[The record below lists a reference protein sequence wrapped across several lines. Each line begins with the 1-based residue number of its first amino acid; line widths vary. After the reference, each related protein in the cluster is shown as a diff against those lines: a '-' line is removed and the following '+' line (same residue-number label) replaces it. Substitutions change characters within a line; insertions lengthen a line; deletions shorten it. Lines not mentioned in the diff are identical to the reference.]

1 MMRCMRLFVIGL
13 LAAMITTLSSVAQA
27 DRIKDIAALAGV
39 RSNQLVGYG
48 LVVGLSGTG
57 DGGLGI
63 TLQSLQ
69 SMVSRFGMVTE
80 LEGLDGSNAAAVMV
94 TADLPAFIKPGQTL
108 DVTVSTLGPAG
119 SLRGGTLLL
128 TPLLGVDGE
137 TYALA
142 QGNLVV
148 GGLGVTG
155 EDGSSL
161 TVNVP
166 TVGRVPQGA
175 TVERLVENEFIT
187 NEYMVLN
194 LHRPD
199 FSTASNVA
207 EAINVVFGGGT
218 AVPIDASS
226 IRVQAPSD
234 PEQKVSFASLIEQV
248 EVQPG
253 APPAQ
258 VIVNSRTGTVVI
270 GGNVNVTP
278 AVITHGSLTV
288 RIREDPQ
295 AVPQSET
302 IIVDG
307 VVINTPADPVET
319 PDSEITVD
327 EQEARAFLFDP
338 GVSLSD
344 VVDSINAIGA
354 TPSDLV
360 AILEALRVSGALR
373 AQLIII

>member
-1 MMRCMRLFVIGL
+1 MSRRFHTILAIFMLFTFWGANGVY
-13 LAAMITTLSSVAQA
+13 A
-27 DRIKDIAALAGV
+27 DRIKDLASIAGV
-39 RSNQLVGYG
+39 RTNQLVGYG

-57 DGGLGI
+57 DGDLGI

-80 LEGLDGSNAAAVMV
+80 ADGLDGSNAAAVIV
-94 TADLPAFIKPGQTL
+94 TADLPAFVKPGQTL
-108 DVTVSTLGPAG
+108 DVTVSALGSSE
-119 SLRGGTLLL
+119 SLRGGTLLM

-137 TYALA
+137 TYAIA
-142 QGNLVV
+142 QGNLLV
-148 GGLGVTG
+148 GGMGVSG
-155 EDGSSL
+155 ADGSSL

-175 TVERLVENEFIT
+175 NVEKMDENPFIT
-187 NEYMVLN
+187 NDYLILN
-194 LHRPD
+194 LHLAD
-199 FSTASNVA
+199 FSTATNVA
-207 EAINVVFGGGT
+207 DAINVVFGGDT

-226 IRVQAPSD
+226 IRVLAPSD
-234 PEQKVSFASLIEQV
+234 MSQKVSFASLIEQV
-248 EVQPG
+248 EVQP
-253 APPAQ
+253 AEPPAQ
-258 VIVNSRTGTVVI
+258 IIVNSRTGTVVI

-288 RIREDPQ
+288 RIREDVEVTPTN
-295 AVPQSET
+295 ET
-302 IIVDG
+302 IILDG
-307 VVINTPADPVET
+307 AIVNAPGDPIETADT
-319 PDSEITVD
+319 EIAID
-327 EQEARAFLFDP
+327 EPIARAFLFDP

-360 AILEALRVSGALR
+360 AILEALKVAGALR

>member
-1 MMRCMRLFVIGL
+1 MRALPFLRLCLVLI
-13 LAAMITTLSSVAQA
+13 AALWASVASA
-27 DRIKDIAALAGV
+27 DRIKDLASVAGV

-57 DGGLGI
+57 DWDLGI

-69 SMVSRFGMVTE
+69 SMVSRFGMVAE
-80 LEGLDGSNAAAVMV
+80 QDALDGVNAAAVIV
-94 TADLPAFIKPGQTL
+94 TADLPAFVKPGQEL
-108 DVTVSTLGPAG
+108 DVTVSTLGSAE
-119 SLRGGTLLL
+119 SLRGGTLLM

-137 TYALA
+137 TYAIA

-148 GGLGVTG
+148 GGLGVSG

-175 TVERLVENEFIT
+175 TVERMVENPFIT
-187 NEYMVLN
+187 GEYLVLN
-194 LHRPD
+194 LHRAD
-199 FSTASNVA
+199 FSTAANVA
-207 EAINVVFGGGT
+207 EAINVVFGGET

-226 IRVQAPSD
+226 IRVLAPTD
-234 PEQKVSFASLIEQV
+234 PSQKVSFASLIEQV
-248 EVQPG
+248 EVQPA

-270 GGNVNVTP
+270 GGNVSVTP

-288 RIREDPQ
+288 RIREDAQVTPT
-295 AVPQSET
+295 SET
-302 IIVDG
+302 IINDNTI
-307 VVINTPADPVET
+307 INTPAAPIIT
-319 PDSEITVD
+319 PDTGLIVD
-327 EQEARAFLFDP
+327 EPEARAFLFDP
-338 GVSLSD
+338 GVNLSD
-344 VVDSINAIGA
+344 VVDAINAIGA

-360 AILEALRVSGALR
+360 AILEALKVAGALR

>member
-1 MMRCMRLFVIGL
+1 MSRRFHTILATFMLFTFWGANGVY
-13 LAAMITTLSSVAQA
+13 A
-27 DRIKDIAALAGV
+27 DRIKDLASIAGV
-39 RSNQLVGYG
+39 RTNQLVGYG

-57 DGGLGI
+57 DGDLGI

-80 LEGLDGSNAAAVMV
+80 ADGLDGSNAAAVIV
-94 TADLPAFIKPGQTL
+94 TADLPAFVKPGQTL
-108 DVTVSTLGPAG
+108 DVTVSALGSSE
-119 SLRGGTLLL
+119 SLRGGTLLM

-137 TYALA
+137 TYAIA
-142 QGNLVV
+142 QGNLLV
-148 GGLGVTG
+148 GGMGVSG
-155 EDGSSL
+155 ADGSSL

-175 TVERLVENEFIT
+175 NVEKMVENPFIT
-187 NEYMVLN
+187 NDYLILN
-194 LHRPD
+194 LHLAD
-199 FSTASNVA
+199 FSTATNVA
-207 EAINVVFGGGT
+207 DAINVVFGGDT

-226 IRVQAPSD
+226 IRVLAPSD
-234 PEQKVSFASLIEQV
+234 MSQKVSFASLIEQV
-248 EVQPG
+248 EVQP
-253 APPAQ
+253 AEPPAQ
-258 VIVNSRTGTVVI
+258 IIVNSRTGTVVI

-288 RIREDPQ
+288 RIREDVEVTPTN
-295 AVPQSET
+295 ET
-302 IIVDG
+302 IILDDAIVNAPGDP
-307 VVINTPADPVET
+307 IETADT
-319 PDSEITVD
+319 EIAID
-327 EQEARAFLFDP
+327 EPIARAFLFDP

-360 AILEALRVSGALR
+360 AILEALKVAGALR

>member
-1 MMRCMRLFVIGL
+1 MRHMRSCVIGL
-13 LAAMITTLSSVAQA
+13 LATTIFLLSGVAHA
-27 DRIKDIAALAGV
+27 DRVKDLAALAGV
-39 RSNQLVGYG
+39 RTNQLVGYG
-48 LVVGLSGTG
+48 LVVGLSGSG
-57 DGGLGI
+57 DGDLGI

-80 LEGLDGSNAAAVMV
+80 LDGLDATNAAAVIV

-108 DVTVSTLGPAG
+108 DVTVSTLGSAE

-148 GGLGVTG
+148 GGLGVSG

-161 TVNVP
+161 IVNVP

-187 NEYMVLN
+187 NEYLVLN

-199 FSTASNVA
+199 FSTANNVA
-207 EAINVVFGGGT
+207 EAINVVFGRGT

-234 PEQKVSFASLIEQV
+234 PSQKVSFASLIEQV

-253 APPAQ
+253 EPPAQ
-258 VIVNSRTGTVVI
+258 VIVNSRTGTIVI
-270 GGNVNVTP
+270 GGNVSVTP

-288 RIREDPQ
+288 RIREDKQ
-295 AVPQSET
+295 AIPQSET

-307 VVINTPADPVET
+307 VVVNTPVEPVET
-319 PDSEITVD
+319 EDSAISVD
-327 EQEARAFLFDP
+327 EPEARAFLFDP

-360 AILEALRVSGALR
+360 AILEALKVAGALR
-373 AQLIII
+373 AQLIVI